1 MNLIKQIT
9 FILIS
14 LFLITSCTNDQNTI
28 ITEKFSLI
36 NVSGGFAGINE
47 NFAGGEIIWTFN
59 TQNTTLTVEK
69 NIQNVFSG
77 LSEGNYS
84 YSVQNIND
92 KQYIFINNI
101 ESGSVTNEENRMI
114 IDENEQSTGSGAD
127 GFIYQLEK

>member
-1 MNLIKQIT
+1 MKKIT

-14 LFLITSCTNDQNTI
+14 LFLFSSCTSDNNFI
-28 ITEKFSLI
+28 KIEKFSLI

-47 NFAGGEIIWTFN
+47 NFAEGEIIWSFN
-59 TQNTTLTVEK
+59 TQNATLTVEK

-84 YSVQNIND
+84 YSIQNIND
-92 KQYIFINNI
+92 KKYFFINNI
-101 ESGSVTNEENRMI
+101 ESGSVTNEENRMV

-127 GFIYQLEK
+127 GFVYQLEK

>member
-1 MNLIKQIT
+1 MIIMKKVT

-14 LFLITSCTNDQNTI
+14 LFLYSSCTSDQNTI

-47 NFAGGEIIWTFN
+47 NFAEGEIIWTFN
-59 TQNTTLTVEK
+59 TPNASLTVEK
-69 NIQNVFSG
+69 NIQYVFSG

-101 ESGSVTNEENRMI
+101 ESGSVTNEKNRMI
-114 IDENEQSTGSGAD
+114 INENEQSTGSGAD
-127 GFIYQLEK
+127 GFRYQLKK